1 MELIVSAHCSKIQKA
16 LTEMQKLLY
25 CFLTLDATK
34 HSLAVA
40 ARGNPAGA
48 VAARGNSAGDFN
60 YEKRIIC
67 MYKT

>member
-34 HSLAVA
+34 HSLAVT
-40 ARGNPAGA
+40 G
-48 VAARGNSAGDFN
+48 VAASTAILQMLLFFDISGNN
-60 YEKRIIC
+60 L
-67 MYKT
+67 